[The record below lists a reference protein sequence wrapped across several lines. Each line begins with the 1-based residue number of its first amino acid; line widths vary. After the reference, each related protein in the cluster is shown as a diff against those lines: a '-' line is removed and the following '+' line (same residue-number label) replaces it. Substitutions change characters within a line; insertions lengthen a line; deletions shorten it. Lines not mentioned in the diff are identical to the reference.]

1 MNMRTMNSSGSFDPG
16 GPPARKRAS
25 PLRVARIVGSGG
37 VMIGQNRDFGSDAPK
52 FEPVHL
58 IIGAL
63 IGFALIVAAML
74 WLVSTIVR

>member
-25 PLRVARIVGSGG
+25 PLRVARIV
-37 VMIGQNRDFGSDAPK
+37 VWAVRDRSKPRFGSDAPK
-52 FEPVHL
+52 IEPGP

>member
-1 MNMRTMNSSGSFDPG
+1 
-16 GPPARKRAS
+16 
-25 PLRVARIVGSGG
+25 
-37 VMIGQNRDFGSDAPK
+37 MIGQNRDFGSDAPK
-52 FEPVHL
+52 IEPVHL